1 MAKKKIN
8 IILIIVV
15 LGLWGTVGFR
25 TINRYFGN
33 DAINLSSEV
42 QNREI
47 SLKKI
52 NKDTF
57 ELKKIGRDPFLNK
70 QFIEKPA
77 FVAAVSYH
85 APIRKAVKPLPTVPK
100 PKFDTPWPQLQYYGY
115 IKSNNLELVLLKI
128 DSKLHKLKLNDEVN
142 GLIVKKKF
150 KDSIEVV
157 FNSQSKIIRL
167 KNTNS

>member
-8 IILIIVV
+8 ILLIIVV

-33 DAINLSSEV
+33 DTVNLSSQA

-70 QFIEKPA
+70 QFVEKPA
-77 FVAAVSYH
+77 FVASVSYH
-85 APIRKAVKPLPTVPK
+85 APIRKAIKPSPTVPK
-100 PKFDTPWPQLQYYGY
+100 PKFDVPWPQLQYFGY

-142 GLIVKKKF
+142 GLIVKKKY
-150 KDSIEVV
+150 KDSLEVV
-157 FNSQSKIIRL
+157 FNSQSRIIHTK
-167 KNTNS
+167 KN

>member
-8 IILIIVV
+8 IILVIVV

-33 DAINLSSEV
+33 DGINLNSEV

-70 QFIEKPA
+70 QFIEKP
-77 FVAAVSYH
+77 VAAVSYH
-85 APIRKAVKPLPTVPK
+85 VPIRKVAKPLPTVPK
-100 PKFDTPWPQLQYYGY
+100 LNFDTAWPQLQYYGY
-115 IKSNNLELVLLKI
+115 LKSNNLELMLLKI
-128 DSKLHKLKLNDEVN
+128 DSKLYKLKLNDEVD
-142 GLIVKKKF
+142 GLIIKKKF

-157 FNSQSKIIRL
+157 FNSQSRIIRL
-167 KNTNS
+167 KNINS

>member
-8 IILIIVV
+8 ILLIIVV

-33 DAINLSSEV
+33 DAVNLSSEV

-70 QFIEKPA
+70 QFVEKPA
-77 FVAAVSYH
+77 FAASVSYH
-85 APIRKAVKPLPTVPK
+85 APIRKAVKPSPTVSK
-100 PKFDTPWPQLQYYGY
+100 PKFDMPWPQLQYFGY
-115 IKSNNLELVLLKI
+115 LKSNDIELVLLKI

-157 FNSQSKIIRL
+157 FNSQSRIIHTK
-167 KNTNS
+167 KN